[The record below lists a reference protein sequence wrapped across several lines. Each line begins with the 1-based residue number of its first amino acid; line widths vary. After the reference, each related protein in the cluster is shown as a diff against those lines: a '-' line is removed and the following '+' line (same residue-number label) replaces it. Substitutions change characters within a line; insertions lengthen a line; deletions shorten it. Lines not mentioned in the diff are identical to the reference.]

1 MGLSV
6 SCSVVCNPGG
16 AAITA
21 EIFVVVAGS
30 VKADALYMLVVC
42 ACCAPNSTAAG
53 CYLGRTFEG
62 LDLS

>member
-16 AAITA
+16 AAIAA

-30 VKADALYMLVVC
+30 VKRMHCTCL
-42 ACCAPNSTAAG
+42 
-53 CYLGRTFEG
+53 
-62 LDLS
+62 